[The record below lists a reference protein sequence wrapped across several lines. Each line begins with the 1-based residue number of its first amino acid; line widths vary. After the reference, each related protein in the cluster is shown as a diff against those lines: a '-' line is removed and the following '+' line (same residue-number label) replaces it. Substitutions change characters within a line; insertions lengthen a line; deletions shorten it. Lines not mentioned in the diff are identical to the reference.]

1 MATSANRNLH
11 QAKKAKKDEFYTQ
24 LVDIENELKL
34 TKGKPT
40 TSSRGAKAARRRW
53 RIVRCFAVSVTA
65 QKAITKKLKKP
76 RSTQHDF

>member
-34 TKGKPT
+34 TKWKPT
-40 TSSRGAKAARRRW
+40 TSSRGAKVAKRRFQTAK
-53 RIVRCFAVSVTA
+53 CFAVSATA
-65 QKAITKKLKKP
+65 KKAITKKTKK
-76 RSTQHDF
+76 STVNPT

>member
-34 TKGKPT
+34 TKWKPT
-40 TSSRGAKAARRRW
+40 TSSRGAKAAKRRFQTAK
-53 RIVRCFAVSVTA
+53 CFAVSATA
-65 QKAITKKLKKP
+65 QKAITKKTKK
-76 RSTQHDF
+76 STVNPT